1 MNSPHEM
8 FYDRELDRWVV
19 LFEDQSR
26 ELDCGEIFDLI
37 LGYYYLNCTLE
48 FGNCWYIITEGVR
61 FNLNDKQRY
70 QIIL

>member
-1 MNSPHEM
+1 M